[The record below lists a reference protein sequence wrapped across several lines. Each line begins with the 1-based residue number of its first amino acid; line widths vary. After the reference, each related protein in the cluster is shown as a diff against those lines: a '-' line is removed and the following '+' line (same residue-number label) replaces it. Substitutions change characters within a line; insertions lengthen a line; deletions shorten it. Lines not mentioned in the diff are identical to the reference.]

1 LSLIGFI
8 LRRRNKKVTREE
20 FSNLKPGDRIMG
32 RSKMH
37 GDGRVIMQGS
47 NLYIQWENTNVLSFP
62 LGQLS
67 GLWPYWSA
75 SPMAH
80 WVKLTD

>member
-1 LSLIGFI
+1 M
-8 LRRRNKKVTREE
+8 TREE